1 MLGIHGFQTSE
12 LLNNN
17 ARTLPEISYTY
28 KQTNKC
34 FIRENIPMLFTQ
46 HVWSA
51 FALVEYFSVSLE
63 NANLKG
69 KVRKTK

>member
-1 MLGIHGFQTSE
+1 MCLLFSE

-17 ARTLPEISYTY
+17 ADTGCQTFLIN

-46 HVWSA
+46 HAWSA
-51 FALVEYFSVSLE
+51 FALVEYFSVSVE
-63 NANLKG
+63 NANLKE
-69 KVRKTK
+69 KSEEN